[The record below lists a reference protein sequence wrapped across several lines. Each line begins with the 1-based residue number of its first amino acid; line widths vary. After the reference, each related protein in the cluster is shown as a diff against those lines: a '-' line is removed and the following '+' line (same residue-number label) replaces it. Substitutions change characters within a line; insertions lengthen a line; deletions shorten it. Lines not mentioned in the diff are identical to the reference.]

1 MQWIS
6 ARPVDAS
13 LSPDQNALNQS
24 DFRGGP
30 LMNESLIA
38 EARCVLFI
46 QRRITAAEMNS
57 PEKCISPFGEEDEI
71 SLTPVLNAPPEAVT
85 TTTNMATDPR
95 QMWEA
100 KMAPASNSAAA
111 LAFAKSTKES
121 SIASIFK
128 PFHTVALDII
138 GHFELLTTCRRQT
151 ARRQAGRP
159 LSHL

>member
-13 LSPDQNALNQS
+13 LSPDQNALSQS

-30 LMNESLIA
+30 
-38 EARCVLFI
+38 
-46 QRRITAAEMNS
+46 ITAAEMNS
-57 PEKCISPFGEEDEI
+57 PEKCISPFGDEDEI
-71 SLTPVLNAPPEAVT
+71 SLTPVLNAPVSQPISNPASPARHLRPAEPEVVT

-111 LAFAKSTKES
+111 LEFAKSTKES

-138 GHFELLTTCRRQT
+138 GHFELLTTRRRQT
-151 ARRQAGRP
+151 AHRQAGRP

>member
-13 LSPDQNALNQS
+13 LSPDQNALSQS

-38 EARCVLFI
+38 EARC
-46 QRRITAAEMNS
+46 
-57 PEKCISPFGEEDEI
+57 PFGEEDEI
-71 SLTPVLNAPPEAVT
+71 SLTPVLNVPVSQPISNPASPARHFRPAEPEAVT

-151 ARRQAGRP
+151 ARRQAGRL